1 MEIVFQ
7 YSYTTINLTVH
18 YSHRWE
24 IKEGDSFEVGD
35 LLAEIE
41 TDKATLGFEAAD
53 EGVLAKIL
61 VPSGAKNI
69 EIGAPVAIVV
79 DDESHVAK
87 FANYTL
93 GS

>member
-1 MEIVFQ
+1 M
-7 YSYTTINLTVH
+7 
-18 YSHRWE
+18 
-24 IKEGDSFEVGD
+24 
-35 LLAEIE
+35 LAEIE

-61 VPSGAKNI
+61 VQSGAKNI
-69 EIGAPVAIVV
+69 EIGTPVAIVV

-93 GS
+93 GLWFCCIVCFVIVWLEKERF